1 MLNYENIRLSGD
13 TNLLVFSTFFQDK
26 FFTFLYEIHSFHTN
40 QTSNFQY
47 FCELFG
53 FCFYLLQK
61 KNYKKKSLVS

>member
-26 FFTFLYEIHSFHTN
+26 FFTFPYVIHSFHTN

-61 KNYKKKSLVS
+61 KIIKKKSLVS